1 MKYLKDTRWK
11 SLPIPETDYRPR
23 FFVELYQELLDVNS
37 LSTYQARTMNIF
49 TYAQELLELIN
60 HYKKTGKNK
69 KYIAT
74 SLIEL
79 MSYLNKDSIA
89 RLVFKN
95 QVEIIELKFKNIKQ
109 KNNDLKFNEI
119 KELELILRLFIND
132 SKRNEYWDKLTS
144 ELIYLICD
152 RSIKLKQTR
161 RNLEN
166 IETHTKLFITYLLN
180 SVFTNHYLFNRK
192 DYFTNLNNYKDNNFE
207 KQLNKIIG
215 SLNFSEKKFR
225 VNFLISSKQ
234 KIDNLL
240 KLADFIT
247 NNQRPNEKEFKKFT
261 SQGSDLP
268 INHYIISL
276 ETKSSNY
283 ANAVIESKNKLLR
296 TVDLII
302 TLVDVKVYDIALI
315 DFFNSQDMIASIKCV
330 DINKN
335 LFDKRYFN
343 DSELNLLRV
352 KSNLNN
358 DNNNILINSLR
369 YFRLANHSNS
379 TEQKFLN
386 TWIALET
393 LFVSHDY
400 NWDDID
406 NNGGQSIISK
416 IIEYIPIFYNSFS
429 IVRKIRY
436 IKETLMNNNIKLPSL
451 VHEKLNLRY
460 DRFSRKNKNMIKDD
474 HIYSIFKD
482 EELFISLM
490 MDSDSISNLEH
501 LKYRC
506 TSLFELIKTKDSIK
520 KSFNNSNKSI
530 YNQLYRLYSIRN
542 RIAHQGYHFKINPQL
557 INHLTDYLIISYAV
571 LSINTRNTSNLS
583 ESNLINSILDIFS
596 LHKLK
601 FDIIEK
607 NLEEDNID
615 SLSLVSIFD

>member
-95 QVEIIELKFKNIKQ
+95 QVEIIELKFKDIKQ
-109 KNNDLKFNEI
+109 ENNELKFNKI
-119 KELELILRLFIND
+119 KELELILRLFIDD
-132 SKRNEYWDKLTS
+132 SKKNEYWNKLTN
-144 ELIYLICD
+144 ELIRLICD
-152 RSIKLKQTR
+152 RSIKLEQIR
-161 RNLEN
+161 RNLDK
-166 IETHTKLFITYLLN
+166 IETYTKLFITYLLN
-180 SVFTNHYLFNRK
+180 SGFTNQYLFNRK

-207 KQLNKIIG
+207 EQLNKIIG

-234 KIDNLL
+234 KIDIDNLL
-240 KLADFIT
+240 KYSDFIT
-247 NNQRPNEKEFKKFT
+247 NNRRPSKKEFEKFIN
-261 SQGSDLP
+261 QASDP
-268 INHYIISL
+268 SINYYIIPF

-302 TLVDVKVYDIALI
+302 TLVNVKVYDIALI
-315 DFFNSQDMIASIKCV
+315 DFFNIQDVISSIKCL
-330 DINKN
+330 DTNKN

-352 KSNLNN
+352 KLNLNN

-393 LFVSHDY
+393 LFVNHDY

-429 IVRKIRY
+429 VVRKIRY

-451 VHEKLNLRY
+451 VQEKLNLRY
-460 DRFSRKNKNMIKDD
+460 DRFSRKNKDLIKDN

-482 EELFISLM
+482 EELFTSLM
-490 MDSDSISNLEH
+490 RDSNSISNLEH

-520 KSFNNSNKSI
+520 KSFSNSNKSI

-557 INHLTDYLIISYAV
+557 INHLTDYLIISYAA
-571 LSINTRNTSNLS
+571 LSINTSNLS
-583 ESNLINSILDIFS
+583 ESNSINSILDIFS

>member
-69 KYIAT
+69 KYITT

-109 KNNDLKFNEI
+109 KNNELKFNEI
-119 KELELILRLFIND
+119 KELELILRLFIDD
-132 SKRNEYWDKLTS
+132 SKKNEYWNKLTS
-144 ELIYLICD
+144 ELICLICD
-152 RSIKLKQTR
+152 RSIKLEQRR
-161 RNLEN
+161 RNLDN
-166 IETHTKLFITYLLN
+166 IEIHTKLFITYLLN
-180 SVFTNHYLFNRK
+180 NGFTNQYLFNRK
-192 DYFTNLNNYKDNNFE
+192 DYFTNLNNYRGNNFE
-207 KQLNKIIG
+207 EQLNKIIG

-240 KLADFIT
+240 EYLEYGDFII
-247 NNQRPNEKEFKKFT
+247 NNQWPNNKEIKKFIF
-261 SQGSDLP
+261 QISDLS

-302 TLVDVKVYDIALI
+302 TLVNVKVYDIALI
-315 DFFNSQDMIASIKCV
+315 DFFNSQDMIVSRKCV
-330 DINKN
+330 DTNKN

-352 KSNLNN
+352 QLNLNN

-406 NNGGQSIISK
+406 NNGQSIISK
-416 IIEYIPIFYNSFS
+416 IIEYIPVFYNSFS
-429 IVRKIRY
+429 VVRKVRY
-436 IKETLMNNNIKLPSL
+436 IKETLINNNIKLPFSIQ
-451 VHEKLNLRY
+451 EKLNLKY
-460 DRFSRKNKNMIKDD
+460 DIFSKENKDLIKDD

-482 EELFISLM
+482 EELFTSLM
-490 MDSDSISNLEH
+490 RDSDSIYNLEH

-542 RIAHQGYHFKINPQL
+542 RIAHQGYHFRINPQL

-571 LSINTRNTSNLS
+571 LSINTSNLS
-583 ESNLINSILDIFS
+583 ESRLINSILDIFS

-607 NLEEDNID
+607 NLEENNIEN
-615 SLSLVSIFD
+615 LSLVSIFD

>member
-11 SLPIPETDYRPR
+11 LLPIPETDYRPR

-69 KYIAT
+69 KYITT

-95 QVEIIELKFKNIKQ
+95 QVEIIELKFKDIKQ
-109 KNNDLKFNEI
+109 KNNELKFNKI
-119 KELELILRLFIND
+119 KELELILRLFIDD
-132 SKRNEYWDKLTS
+132 SKKNEYWNKLTS
-144 ELIYLICD
+144 ELICLICD
-152 RSIKLKQTR
+152 RSIKLEQIR
-161 RNLEN
+161 RNLDN
-166 IETHTKLFITYLLN
+166 IEIHTKLFITYLLN
-180 SVFTNHYLFNRK
+180 NGFTNQYLFNRK
-192 DYFTNLNNYKDNNFE
+192 DYFTNLNNYKGNNFE
-207 KQLNKIIG
+207 EQLNKIIG

-234 KIDNLL
+234 KIDIDNLL
-240 KLADFIT
+240 EYGDFII
-247 NNQRPNEKEFKKFT
+247 NNQWPNNKEIKKFIF
-261 SQGSDLP
+261 QVSDLS

-302 TLVDVKVYDIALI
+302 TLVNVKVYDIALI
-315 DFFNSQDMIASIKCV
+315 DFFNSKDMIVLRKCV

-352 KSNLNN
+352 KLNLNN

-416 IIEYIPIFYNSFS
+416 IIEYIPVFYNSFS
-429 IVRKIRY
+429 VVRKVRY
-436 IKETLMNNNIKLPSL
+436 IKETLINNNIKLPFSIQ
-451 VHEKLNLRY
+451 EKLNLKY
-460 DRFSRKNKNMIKDD
+460 DIFSRENKDLIKDD

-482 EELFISLM
+482 EELFTSLM
-490 MDSDSISNLEH
+490 RDSDGISNLEH

-520 KSFNNSNKSI
+520 RSFNNSNKSI

-571 LSINTRNTSNLS
+571 LSINTSNLS
-583 ESNLINSILDIFS
+583 ESNSINSILDIFS

-607 NLEEDNID
+607 NLEEDNIAN
-615 SLSLVSIFD
+615 LSLVSIFA

>member
-1 MKYLKDTRWK
+1 MKYLKDTRWE
-11 SLPIPETDYRPR
+11 SLPIPKKDYRPR

-37 LSTYQARTMNIF
+37 LSTYQARIMNIF

-95 QVEIIELKFKNIKQ
+95 QVEIIELKFKNT
-109 KNNDLKFNEI
+109 NNDLKFDEI
-119 KELELILRLFIND
+119 KELELILKLFIDD

-144 ELIYLICD
+144 ELICLICD
-152 RSIKLKQTR
+152 RSINLEQIE
-161 RNLEN
+161 RNLNN

-180 SVFTNHYLFNRK
+180 SGFTNQYLFNRK
-192 DYFTNLNNYKDNNFE
+192 DYFTNLNNYNGNNFE
-207 KQLNKIIG
+207 EQLNKIIG

-234 KIDNLL
+234 NIDNFL
-240 KLADFIT
+240 KYSDFVT
-247 NNQRPNEKEFKKFT
+247 NNQGPNKKEVEKFKD
-261 SQGSDLP
+261 QVSDLS
-268 INHYIISL
+268 INYYIISF
-276 ETKSSNY
+276 ETRSSNY

-296 TVDLII
+296 IVDLII
-302 TLVDVKVYDIALI
+302 TSVNVKIYDIALI
-315 DFFNSQDMIASIKCV
+315 DFFNSQNIIGSRKCV

-406 NNGGQSIISK
+406 NNKGQSIISK

-429 IVRKIRY
+429 VVRKVRY
-436 IKETLMNNNIKLPSL
+436 IKETLMNNNIKVPSL
-451 VHEKLNLRY
+451 VQEKLNLKY

-482 EELFISLM
+482 KELFTSLM
-490 MDSDSISNLEH
+490 RDSDSISNLEH

-520 KSFNNSNKSI
+520 KSFDNSNKSI

-557 INHLTDYLIISYAV
+557 INHLTDYLIVSYAA
-571 LSINTRNTSNLS
+571 LSINTSNLS
-583 ESNLINSILDIFS
+583 ESNSINSILDIFS

-607 NLEEDNID
+607 NLKEDNIAN
-615 SLSLVSIFD
+615 LSLVSIFA